1 MQTTDIAALK
11 GILNHLPTN
20 IRDAL
25 EAYSQ
30 ETDLP
35 VEFVIEM
42 AIAAFLD
49 VDAVTFAECRAES
62 PGRLQE
68 QIEMLQI
75 QLAAA
80 KGQLP

>member
-20 IRDAL
+20 IREAL
-25 EAYSQ
+25 EAYAE

-42 AIAAFLD
+42 AIASFLD
-49 VDAVTFAECRAES
+49 VDAVTFSDCRIDS
-62 PGRLQE
+62 PGRLRE
-68 QIEMLQI
+68 QIEMLRI
-75 QLAAA
+75 ELAAA
-80 KGQLP
+80 KGQL

>member
-20 IRDAL
+20 IREAL
-25 EAYSQ
+25 ETYAK

-42 AIAAFLD
+42 AIATFLD
-49 VDAVTFAECRAES
+49 IDAVTFSDCQIES
-62 PGRLQE
+62 PGRLRE
-68 QIEMLQI
+68 QVEMLRI
-75 QLAAA
+75 ELAAA
-80 KGQLP
+80 KEQR